1 MMQQNM
7 FIFQSESSSRKSG
20 GRVVPSWD
28 KLYYLCILCYCLNKS
43 HGLLKMSC
51 DENYIWISPSFQIPY
66 LFAISFFPWVYLFI
80 YFFFT
85 FFKSSFCCFFL
96 KVQPIFNQL
105 STISKKLPPKA
116 YLSILDKC
124 FCNYPH

>member
-1 MMQQNM
+1 MQQNM

-43 HGLLKMSC
+43 RGLLKMSC

-66 LFAISFFPWVYLFI
+66 LFAISFFPWV
-80 YFFFT
+80 FFF
-85 FFKSSFCCFFL
+85 FFSHFLNLHFVVFFF
-96 KVQPIFNQL
+96 KVQPISNQL